1 MVDAQAQAQAQA
13 SAHDEAP
20 GGGRLLLLQLGA
32 TNDASGTPD
41 PDVLARCPVTVAL
54 YREAVAAGRPVTVL
68 ASGGEYSSSESSP
81 FTFNPTATPHAEI
94 VMAALLASGLPEA
107 ALVRPGL
114 PAMHT
119 VDEALLCRELLLSA
133 QHGEG
138 SATDAGVTAP
148 SELVVV
154 TSEYHAA
161 RAEHLFGPTRAL
173 T

>member
-20 GGGRLLLLQLGA
+20 AGGRLLLLQLGA

-94 VMAALLASGLPEA
+94 VMAALVRTRARVRVRLAITVTVTVTLTQTLTLTLTPTLTPTSSP
-107 ALVRPGL
+107 
-114 PAMHT
+114 PA
-119 VDEALLCRELLLSA
+119 CPRRRWC
-133 QHGEG
+133 
-138 SATDAGVTAP
+138 
-148 SELVVV
+148 
-154 TSEYHAA
+154 A
-161 RAEHLFGPTRAL
+161 RACAMLSLSLSLSRTL
-173 T
+173 TLT